1 MKSTFAHPLLLSAL
15 LSALAST
22 SHATTWYYDAANA
35 ASTVN
40 FSQTGGDA
48 DTDGLWYTLE
58 GETKVYIRN
67 ALPGDGDEIILGDG
81 TNTAIKTLNMDTDA
95 TFASLTYNSGVGLIG
110 QGSTK
115 LTIEGNVTQL
125 RQAQL
130 TLNNFD
136 LHIMGDFI
144 GYKDGF
150 TANLSHGTSVRIDGN
165 VDGATFMNLSATG
178 DSTLDNPNIV
188 IGGAILHKDARISLN
203 TAGADS
209 YYSIGGLSGGYARVT
224 RGVSGEGTSHLVLTN
239 TSDYT
244 YGENSTIA
252 NYNTGGR
259 YTTEANIPAWN
270 ELGELKLYMKGTAK
284 QTIQAF
290 ARFSGGVQVASG
302 ELRIRFN
309 QGAEQYTYYT
319 DSEKTKLVTFW
330 TQANGGTQTTF
341 THGDLEMVGGKF
353 GNEEGTACA
362 SFRFTNIVYSG
373 GTIAINI
380 SSEENVNDSID
391 LTSYY
396 KKVAESGQD
405 DVYTKVDG
413 GTISLAEGVA
423 GGTKVTFEFSGD
435 VLGWLLDYEDGSFE
449 INDGK
454 GARIVSWDA
463 ENKTALLA
471 SDFVG
476 NWITQ
481 GDDYMPVFT
490 VADDGLYVKYVAVP
504 EPAEVAAILGA
515 LALTAAALRRRGR
528 K

>member
-1 MKSTFAHPLLLSAL
+1 MLSAL
-15 LSALAST
+15 LSPLALT
-22 SHATTWYYDAANA
+22 SHAATWYYDADNA
-35 ASTVN
+35 ASSAN

-48 DTDGLWYTLE
+48 DTDGLWYTYE
-58 GETKVYIRN
+58 GDTKVYIRN
-67 ALPGDGDEIILGDG
+67 ALPGEGDDIILGEG
-81 TNTAIKTLNMDTDA
+81 TNTDSKILTMDSDA
-95 TFASLTYNSGVGLIG
+95 VFASITYNSGVRLIG

-125 RQAQL
+125 RQAVL
-130 TLNNFD
+130 TLSKFD

-144 GYKDGF
+144 GHSNGF
-150 TANLSHGTSVRIDGN
+150 AADLTGGTSVRIDGD
-165 VDGATFMNLSATG
+165 VDGATFMDLSATG
-178 DSTLDNPNIV
+178 ESSLDNPNIV
-188 IGGAILHKDARISLN
+188 ISGAVLHKDARIFLR
-203 TAGADS
+203 TVGADS
-209 YYSIGGLSGGYARVT
+209 YYSIGGLSGGYARIT
-224 RGVSGEGTSHLVLTN
+224 RNTSGEGTSHLILTN
-239 TSDYT
+239 ASDYT
-244 YGENSTIA
+244 YGEGSAIA
-252 NYNTGGR
+252 DYNTGGR
-259 YTTEANIPAWN
+259 YTSEANFPVWN
-270 ELGELKLYMKGTAK
+270 EVGKLKLYMRGTAK
-284 QTIQAF
+284 QIIQGN
-290 ARFSGGVQVASG
+290 ARFSGGVQVISG

-319 DSEKTKLVTFW
+319 NSEKTKLVTFW
-330 TQANGGTQTTF
+330 TQANEGTQTTF

-353 GNEEGTACA
+353 GNEEGAACA

-396 KKVAESGQD
+396 KRVAESGQD

-423 GGTKVTFEFSGD
+423 EGTKVTFEFSGD

-454 GARIVSWDA
+454 GAKIVSWDA

-471 SDFVG
+471 SDFAG
-476 NWITQ
+476 NIITQ

-490 VADDGLYVKYVAVP
+490 VDDDGLYVRYTVVP

-515 LALTAAALRRRGR
+515 LALAAVALRRRNR
-528 K
+528 N